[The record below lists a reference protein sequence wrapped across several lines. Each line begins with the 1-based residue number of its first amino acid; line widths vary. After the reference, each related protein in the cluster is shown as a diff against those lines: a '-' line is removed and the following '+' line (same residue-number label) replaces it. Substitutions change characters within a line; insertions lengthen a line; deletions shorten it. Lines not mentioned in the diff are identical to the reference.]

1 MRNPW
6 VVIRKPIV
14 TERSMANQQKNVY
27 TFVVEKSANKH
38 EIKHAIEEAFKAN
51 KVKVKHVRTL
61 VVKGKPKRM
70 KNMLLEGRRKDWKKA
85 YVTLKEGRL
94 DII

>member
-6 VVIRKPIV
+6 EVIKKPVV
-14 TERSMANQQKNVY
+14 TEKSMAHQRKDVY
-27 TFVVEKSANKH
+27 TFIVDPNATKPEVRNAVER
-38 EIKHAIEEAFKAN
+38 AFKGN
-51 KVKVKHVRTL
+51 KVKVGSVRI
-61 VVKGKPKRM
+61 VSVKGKRKRM
-70 KNMLLEGRRKDWKKA
+70 KNMFLEGKRKDWKKA

>member
-1 MRNPW
+1 MRSPW
-6 VVIRKPIV
+6 TIIKKPIV
-14 TERSMANQQKNVY
+14 TERSMANQQKGVY
-27 TFVVEKSANKH
+27 TFVVDRSANKH
-38 EIKHAIEEAFKAN
+38 EIKWAVEQAFKSN
-51 KVKVKHVRTL
+51 KVKVRHVRTL
-61 VVKGKPKRM
+61 VVKGKAKRM